1 MAFESQFHSNTT
13 EIAKNHPLGLPF
25 PGRVR
30 AKSQKILHIRSSAL
44 WGNFPPQAN
53 MAKKSKKGGNA
64 GGDIW
69 DDEDMYE
76 QPAAEEFGAT
86 ETAADS
92 EITESGEAPESP
104 AEGEEE
110 APADDFLSSIRSSKQ
125 KKQAKEQEEKEKK
138 DGPKLL
144 SKKEKEK
151 MKKEAEKAAKKEA
164 AAKKK
169 AEQAAKK
176 EQIKEANKK
185 NAAAAEKKASDSASA
200 TPEPEAAPKAAPAKK
215 GKKAPAGLAALKRQL
230 ELKRQMEDEQRRIQE
245 EEEQRRL
252 DEEKTAEE
260 EEARQA
266 EAKEAK
272 KERER
277 LKKEKLRAEGKYLTK
292 KQKEEK
298 RLQER
303 RRELL
308 LQSSD
313 VTIAAFEKK
322 AAGDDQT
329 EAKPKRIVYSKK
341 KTGKPKTFVNKNVSA
356 KEESKPKEEEDVAED
371 WEKMLDEDVAEDWEQ
386 ALDEPT
392 EIAEP
397 EEEAQESEEE
407 NDEIDAE
414 IAAQEAEAAAAA
426 EEKQRKEAEAAR
438 AKKEAEEAEQALV
451 AAAAAAQKSTS
462 PDKELRSPI
471 CCILGH
477 VDTGKT
483 KLLDKIRQ
491 TNVQGG
497 EAGGI
502 TQQIGA
508 TYFPVDAI
516 KQKTA
521 VMSKFEKM
529 VFEVPGLLII
539 DTPGHES
546 FTNLRSRGSSLCN
559 IAILVID
566 IMHGL
571 EQQTLE
577 SIRLLRDR
585 KAPFIVALNKID
597 RLYDWESS
605 PNNSFRDSFA
615 KQNKSV
621 QGEFFNRFE
630 QIKLALSE
638 QGLNS
643 ELYFQN
649 KNMSKYVS
657 IVPTSAVTGE
667 GVPDLLWLL
676 LELTQKRMSKQLMY
690 LSKVEATIL
699 EVKVVEGFGYTI
711 DVVLSNGVLREGDRV
726 VLCGLNGP
734 IATNIRALLTPPPS
748 RELRIKSEYIHH
760 KEVKAALGVKI
771 AANDLEKAVAG
782 SRLLVVGPEDD
793 EDDLMEEVMDDLTGL
808 LDSVDTSGR
817 GVVVQASTLG
827 SLEALLDFLKDM
839 KIPVM
844 SIGLGPVY
852 KRDVMKATTML
863 EKAPE
868 FAVMLCFDVKIDKE
882 AEQYAEE
889 QKVKIFNADIIY
901 HLFDAFTAYQ
911 AKLLEQRRKDF
922 MEYAVMPC
930 VLKTIQII
938 NKRNPMIIGV
948 DVVEGAVR
956 VGTPICAVR
965 REPGSTTP
973 NVLVLGKV
981 VSLEVNHK
989 SSDIVKK
996 GQTAAGV
1003 AMRLENPSSAQP
1015 TWGRHVDETDNLYSL
1030 ITRKSIDTLKDP
1042 AFRDSVSRDDWLLI
1056 KKLKPVFDI
1065 K

>member
-1 MAFESQFHSNTT
+1 
-13 EIAKNHPLGLPF
+13 
-25 PGRVR
+25 
-30 AKSQKILHIRSSAL
+30 
-44 WGNFPPQAN
+44 
-53 MAKKSKKGGNA
+53 MAKKSKKPVE
-64 GGDIW
+64 DIW
-69 DDEDMYE
+69 ADDDL
-76 QPAAEEFGAT
+76 QTPQAEEFGVSA
-86 ETAADS
+86 
-92 EITESGEAPESP
+92 ESSPAPEST
-104 AEGEEE
+104 ENGDDD
-110 APADDFLSSIRSSKQ
+110 APADFLSSIRQSKT
-125 KKQAKEQEEKEKK
+125 KKEAKEEEKNNA
-138 DGPKLL
+138 PKILT
-144 SKKEKEK
+144 KKEKEK
-151 MKKEAEKAAKKEA
+151 LKKEAEKQRKKEEA
-164 AAKKK
+164 ARKKQQQ
-169 AEQAAKK
+169 AEKK

-185 NAAAAEKKASDSASA
+185 IAAAQASSKELTPVEASEEKK
-200 TPEPEAAPKAAPAKK
+200 EAPKPAKK
-215 GKKAPAGLAALKRQL
+215 GKKVPAGLAALKRQL
-230 ELKRQMEDEQRRIQE
+230 ELKKQLE
-245 EEEQRRL
+245 EEERL
-252 DEEKTAEE
+252 AAEKEE
-260 EEARQA
+260 EERLAAEKAAADEEAEKEAARA
-266 EAKEAK
+266 AK
-272 KERER
+272 KEKER
-277 LKKEKLRAEGKYLTK
+277 LKREQLKAEGKYLTK

-298 RLQER
+298 KIQER
-303 RRELL
+303 RRQALL
-308 LQSSD
+308 ANANIKVAGLEKSSD
-313 VTIAAFEKK
+313 PSEPKK
-322 AAGDDQT
+322 
-329 EAKPKRIVYSKK
+329 KPVYTKK
-341 KTGKPKTFVNKNVSA
+341 KTTKPKTFVQKTQQQP
-356 KEESKPKEEEDVAED
+356 KEEEKPKEESDDDVADD
-371 WEKMLDEDVAEDWEQ
+371 WEKIADEEPLADDWEA
-386 ALDEPT
+386 ALSSD
-392 EIAEP
+392 
-397 EEEAQESEEE
+397 EEEAEAKPEVK
-407 NDEIDAE
+407 DTAAE
-414 IAAQEAEAAAAA
+414 DKAAAAAAAKEAEEKAQAEKAAAAA
-426 EEKQRKEAEAAR
+426 EAKRAEKAEAERKAKAAIEEAEAA
-438 AKKEAEEAEQALV
+438 KKITT
-451 AAAAAAQKSTS
+451 TS
-462 PDKELRSPI
+462 DKDLRSPI

-508 TYFPVDAI
+508 TYFPMEAI
-516 KQKTA
+516 KTKTA
-521 VMSKFEKM
+521 VMAKHEKQT
-529 VFEVPGLLII
+529 FDVPGLLII

-597 RLYDWESS
+597 RLYDWELT

-615 KQNKSV
+615 AQTASV
-621 QGEFFNRFE
+621 QSEFWNRYE
-630 QIKLALSE
+630 QIKVALAE

-711 DVVLSNGVLREGDRV
+711 DVVLSNGILREGDRI

-748 RELRIKSEYIHH
+748 RELRIKSEYVHH

-782 SRLLVVGPEDD
+782 SRLVVVGEDDD
-793 EDDLMEEVMDDLTGL
+793 EDEIMDEVMEDLTGL
-808 LDSVDTSGR
+808 LDSVDTSGK
-817 GVVVQASTLG
+817 GVTVQASTLG
-827 SLEALLDFLKDM
+827 SLEALLDFLKDS

-852 KRDVMKATTML
+852 KRDVMKASTML

-882 AEQYAEE
+882 AEQYAQE
-889 QKVKIFNADIIY
+889 QNIKIFNADIIY
-901 HLFDAFTAYQ
+901 HLFDQFTAYQ
-911 AKLLEQRRKDF
+911 KKLMDARRKEF
-922 MEYAVMPC
+922 QEYAVLPC
-930 VLKTIQII
+930 VLSTVQII
-938 NKRNPMIIGV
+938 NKRQPMIIGV

-956 VGTPICAVR
+956 IGTPICAVR
-965 REPGSTTP
+965 TDPVTKEP
-973 NVLVLGKV
+973 NVMVLGKV
-981 VSLEVNHK
+981 VSLEVSHK
-989 SSDIVKK
+989 SFDVVKK
-996 GQTAAGV
+996 GQTSAGT

-1015 TWGRHVDETDNLYSL
+1015 TWGRHVDESDKLYSL
-1030 ITRKSIDTLKDP
+1030 ITRRSIDTLKDP
-1042 AFRDSVSRDDWLLI
+1042 AFRDTVSREDWLLI
-1056 KKLKPVFDI
+1056 KKLKPIFGI

>member
-1 MAFESQFHSNTT
+1 M
-13 EIAKNHPLGLPF
+13 G
-25 PGRVR
+25 
-30 AKSQKILHIRSSAL
+30 
-44 WGNFPPQAN
+44 
-53 MAKKSKKGGNA
+53 KKSKKNVGA
-64 GGDIW
+64 DIW
-69 DDEDMYE
+69 DDEDLA
-76 QPAAEEFGAT
+76 PAQGEEFGVNPD
-86 ETAADS
+86 E
-92 EITESGEAPESP
+92 ESP
-104 AEGEEE
+104 KTSEEAGSANGEEE
-110 APADDFLSSIRSSKQ
+110 PEEASNDFLNSIRKSK
-125 KKQAKEQEEKEKK
+125 KAKEQKEEELKK
-138 DGPKLL
+138 DGPKIL

-151 MKKEAEKAAKKEA
+151 LKKEAEKQKKKEA

-169 AEQAAKK
+169 VQQAEKK
-176 EQIKEANKK
+176 EQIKEANKQ
-185 NAAAAEKKASDSASA
+185 NAAAAAKDSKDTTSQNGSEVDDESAEVTKK
-200 TPEPEAAPKAAPAKK
+200 APAKK
-215 GKKAPAGLAALKRQL
+215 GKKVPAGIAALKRQL
-230 ELKRQMEDEQRRIQE
+230 ELKKQLEDEQRRLEE
-245 EEEQRRL
+245 EEEQMRIE
-252 DEEKTAEE
+252 EEKRAQE
-260 EEARQA
+260 EEAR
-266 EAKEAK
+266 KEELRAAK
-272 KERER
+272 KEKER
-277 LKKEKLRAEGKYLTK
+277 LKKEQLKAEGKLLTK
-292 KQKEEK
+292 KQKEQK
-298 RLQER
+298 RLQDL
-303 RRELL
+303 RREQL
-308 LQSSD
+308 LQASNIKILGLENKD
-313 VTIAAFEKK
+313 KDAPTEKK
-322 AAGDDQT
+322 KVVYGKKKST
-329 EAKPKRIVYSKK
+329 KPKSFLEKK
-341 KTGKPKTFVNKNVSA
+341 VQPKEPEKTNDD
-356 KEESKPKEEEDVAED
+356 EEEDVLDD
-371 WEKMLDEDVAEDWEQ
+371 WEKLAEDDEDVADDW
-386 ALDEPT
+386 
-392 EIAEP
+392 
-397 EEEAQESEEE
+397 
-407 NDEIDAE
+407 
-414 IAAQEAEAAAAA
+414 EAEAEDVKADSSKTEFDEEVEKEEREKKLKEEAEKRAEEEEIARRAKAAAVKAARDAEAA
-426 EEKQRKEAEAAR
+426 EE
-438 AKKEAEEAEQALV
+438 AKK
-451 AAAAAAQKSTS
+451 
-462 PDKELRSPI
+462 KELSRKSAEKEMRSPI

-483 KLLDKIRQ
+483 KLLDKVRQ

-508 TYFPVDAI
+508 TYFPIDAI

-521 VMSKFEKM
+521 VMSQYEKQTYD
-529 VFEVPGLLII
+529 VPGLLII

-546 FTNLRSRGSSLCN
+546 FTNLRSRGSNLCN

-585 KAPFIVALNKID
+585 KAPFVVALNKID
-597 RLYDWESS
+597 RLYDWKPY
-605 PNNSFRDSFA
+605 PNSSFRSSFE
-615 KQNKSV
+615 KQGKSV
-621 QGEFFNRFE
+621 QAEFWNRYE
-630 QIKLALSE
+630 QIHVALAE

-690 LSKVEATIL
+690 LSQVEATIL

-711 DVVLSNGVLREGDRV
+711 DVVLSNGILREGDRV

-782 SRLLVVGPEDD
+782 SRLIVVGEDD
-793 EDDLMEEVMDDLTGL
+793 DEEEIMEEVMEDLTGL

-844 SIGLGPVY
+844 SIGLGPVF

-868 FAVMLCFDVKIDKE
+868 YAVMLCFDVKIDKE

-889 QKVKIFNADIIY
+889 QNIKIFNADIIY
-901 HLFDAFTAYQ
+901 HLFDAFSAYQ
-911 AKLLEQRRKDF
+911 QKLLEKRRKEVQ
-922 MEYAVMPC
+922 EYAILPC

-948 DVVEGAVR
+948 EVIEGTVKI
-956 VGTPICAVR
+956 GTPICAVR
-965 REPGSTTP
+965 KDSAGHP
-973 NVLVLGKV
+973 NVMVLGRV

-989 SSDIVKK
+989 SMDSIKK
-996 GQTAAGV
+996 GQTSQGA

-1015 TWGRHVDETDNLYSL
+1015 TWGRHVDESDNLYSL
-1030 ITRKSIDTLKDP
+1030 ISRKSIDTLKDP
-1042 AFRDSVSRDDWLLI
+1042 AFRDTVAKEDWLLL
-1056 KKLKPVFDI
+1056 KKLKPIFDI

>member
-1 MAFESQFHSNTT
+1 M
-13 EIAKNHPLGLPF
+13 LD
-25 PGRVR
+25 V
-30 AKSQKILHIRSSAL
+30 
-44 WGNFPPQAN
+44 NFLAPVYCI
-53 MAKKSKKGGNA
+53 MGKKSKKGSA
-64 GGDIW
+64 GPESWEDDIV
-69 DDEDMYE
+69 DEP
-76 QPAAEEFGAT
+76 QEFGAT
-86 ETAADS
+86 EVSPEQDES
-92 EITESGEAPESP
+92 EG
-104 AEGEEE
+104 GN
-110 APADDFLSSIRSSKQ
+110 DFLSSIRNSKTKKEEKQ
-125 KKQAKEQEEKEKK
+125 KEEKEKK
-138 DGPKLL
+138 DGPKIL

-151 MKKEAEKAAKKEA
+151 MKKEAEKQAKKEA

-176 EQIKEANKK
+176 EEIKEANKQ
-185 NAAAAEKKASDSASA
+185 NAAANAEKKAAASASASA
-200 TPEPEAAPKAAPAKK
+200 TPEPEPQAKEEKPATAKK
-215 GKKAPAGLAALKRQL
+215 GKKVPAGIAALRRQL
-230 ELKRQMEDEQRRIQE
+230 ELQKQA
-245 EEEQRRL
+245 EEEQRR
-252 DEEKTAEE
+252 AEE
-260 EEARQA
+260 EEEERRAEEESAR
-266 EAKEAK
+266 AK
-272 KERER
+272 KEADEAAAREARKEKDR
-277 LKKEKLRAEGKYLTK
+277 LKKEKLKAEGKLLSK
-292 KQKEEK
+292 KQREEK

-313 VTIAAFEKK
+313 IKVAGLEKGASGEK
-322 AAGDDQT
+322 
-329 EAKPKRIVYSKK
+329 KPKRAIFSKK
-341 KTGKPKTFVNKNVSA
+341 KTHKQQEQQQKESAAAKP
-356 KEESKPKEEEDVAED
+356 
-371 WEKMLDEDVAEDWEQ
+371 EKDEDVLDDWEQ
-386 ALDEPT
+386 ML
-392 EIAEP
+392 
-397 EEEAQESEEE
+397 EEEPVADSWE
-407 NDEIDAE
+407 NTETETAPE
-414 IAAQEAEAAAAA
+414 PKV
-426 EEKQRKEAEAAR
+426 EEKKSETPSQPESQPQPVEQVKEVEKEKIEEITTPAAR
-438 AKKEAEEAEQALV
+438 AKNLTEDATAKKAP
-451 AAAAAAQKSTS
+451 AAPEKQ
-462 PDKELRSPI
+462 LRSPI

-508 TYFPVDAI
+508 TYFPMDAI
-516 KQKTA
+516 KQKTESMA
-521 VMSKFEKM
+521 QYEKQT
-529 VFEVPGLLII
+529 FDVPGLLII

-585 KAPFIVALNKID
+585 KAPFVVALNKID
-597 RLYDWESS
+597 RLYDWKEI
-605 PNNSFRDSFA
+605 PNNSFRDSFSRQA
-615 KQNKSV
+615 KSV
-621 QGEFFNRFE
+621 QDEFFNRLD
-630 QIKLALSE
+630 QIKLALAE

-667 GVPDLLWLL
+667 GVPDILWLL

-711 DVVLSNGVLREGDRV
+711 DVVLSNGYLREGDRI

-748 RELRIKSEYIHH
+748 RELRIKSEYVHH
-760 KEVKAALGVKI
+760 REVKAALGVKI

-782 SRLLVVGPEDD
+782 SRLLVVNNEEEED
-793 EDDLMEEVMDDLTGL
+793 ELMEEVMDDLTGL
-808 LDSVDTSGR
+808 LDLVDTSGR

-889 QKVKIFNADIIY
+889 QNVKIFNADIIY
-901 HLFDAFTAYQ
+901 HLFDSFTAYQ
-911 AKLLEQRRKDF
+911 GKLLEARRKEF

-965 REPGSTTP
+965 RDPSTGAA

-981 VSLEVNHK
+981 VSLEVNHR
-989 SSDIVKK
+989 SHDSVKK

-1003 AMRLENPSSAQP
+1003 AMRLENPLSAQP
-1015 TWGRHVDETDNLYSL
+1015 TWGRHVDESDNLYSL
-1030 ITRKSIDTLKDP
+1030 LSRKSIDTLKDP

>member
-1 MAFESQFHSNTT
+1 M
-13 EIAKNHPLGLPF
+13 G
-25 PGRVR
+25 
-30 AKSQKILHIRSSAL
+30 
-44 WGNFPPQAN
+44 
-53 MAKKSKKGGNA
+53 KKGNKKA
-64 GGDIW
+64 GGDFW
-69 DDEDMYE
+69 DDEDMGE
-76 QPAAEEFGAT
+76 QPQAEEFGVT
-86 ETAADS
+86 PETGSSSPSQEIANKDEEDGADS
-92 EITESGEAPESP
+92 STPQEAS
-104 AEGEEE
+104 
-110 APADDFLSSIRSSKQ
+110 ADDIAGDFLGSIRKNKQ
-125 KKQAKEQEEKEKK
+125 KKAEKEEEKSKADS
-138 DGPKLL
+138 DGVPKIL

-151 MKKEAEKAAKKEA
+151 LKKEAEKQKKKELA
-164 AAKKK
+164 QKKK
-169 AEQAAKK
+169 EQQAKQK
-176 EQIKEANKK
+176 EQIKEANKQ
-185 NAAAAEKKASDSASA
+185 NAAAKSASASASASA
-200 TPEPEAAPKAAPAKK
+200 TPEPESAAAQNAEAQKEEKAKSVKK
-215 GKKAPAGLAALKRQL
+215 GKKAPAGLAALKKQL
-230 ELKRQMEDEQRRIQE
+230 EMKKQL

-252 DEEKTAEE
+252 EE
-260 EEARQA
+260 EEEQRIQEKERLAA
-266 EAKEAK
+266 EEAAKEEAAKAAK
-272 KERER
+272 KERDR
-277 LKKEKLRAEGKYLTK
+277 LKKEQLKAEGKLLTK

-298 RLQER
+298 KLQER
-303 RRELL
+303 RRAQL
-308 LQSSD
+308 LQ
-313 VTIAAFEKK
+313 
-322 AAGDDQT
+322 AGNVIVPGLQKGN
-329 EAKPKRIVYSKK
+329 EGEVQKPKKVVYTKK
-341 KTGKPKTFVNKNVSA
+341 KSSKPKTFTQKPQQSKVV
-356 KEESKPKEEEDVAED
+356 EEKKPEDDEEEEAFVDD
-371 WEKMLDEDVAEDWEQ
+371 WEKM
-386 ALDEPT
+386 ALDDDAEEDNEVT
-392 EIAEP
+392 ESWDAETKEDSESAANAAP
-397 EEEAQESEEE
+397 EESEESNE
-407 NDEIDAE
+407 KRKKK
-414 IAAQEAEAAAAA
+414 EAEAAAAA
-426 EEKQRKEAEAAR
+426 AVIAEQEKRAREEKEAAD
-438 AKKEAEEAEQALV
+438 
-451 AAAAAAQKSTS
+451 AAAQAAAQAATATAKEQETS
-462 PDKELRSPI
+462 RSRSAPVSKKTEAAPEKELRSPI

-508 TYFPVDAI
+508 TYFPVEAI

-521 VMSKFEKM
+521 VMAKYEKGL
-529 VFEVPGLLII
+529 FEVPGLLII

-585 KAPFIVALNKID
+585 KAPFVVALNKID
-597 RLYDWESS
+597 RLYDWKEI

-615 KQNKSV
+615 QQSKSV
-621 QGEFFNRFE
+621 QQEFHNRFE
-630 QIKLALSE
+630 QIKLALAE

-690 LSKVEATIL
+690 LSKLEATIL

-711 DVVLSNGVLREGDRV
+711 DVVLSNGVLREGDRI

-734 IATNIRALLTPPPS
+734 IATNVRALLTPPPS
-748 RELRIKSEYIHH
+748 RELRIKSEYMHH

-782 SRLLVVGPEDD
+782 SRLLVVGEDD
-793 EDDLMEEVMDDLTGL
+793 DEEEMMEEVMDDLTGL
-808 LDSVDTSGR
+808 LDSVDTSGK

-852 KRDVMKATTML
+852 KRDVMKAVTML
-863 EKAPE
+863 DKAPE
-868 FAVMLCFDVKIDKE
+868 LAVMLCFDVKVDKE
-882 AEQYAEE
+882 AEHYADE
-889 QKVKIFNADIIY
+889 QNIKIFNADIIY

-911 AKLLEQRRKDF
+911 NKLLEQRRKEF
-922 MEYAVMPC
+922 MEYAVLPC

-956 VGTPICAVR
+956 IGTPICAVR
-965 REPGSTTP
+965 QDPVTKQP
-973 NVLVLGKV
+973 NIMVLGKV
-981 VSLEVNHK
+981 TSLEVNHK
-989 SSDIVKK
+989 PADSVKK

-1030 ITRKSIDTLKDP
+1030 ISRKSIDTLKDP
-1042 AFRDSVSRDDWLLI
+1042 AFRDTVSRDDWLLI
-1056 KKLKPVFDI
+1056 KKLKSVFDI

>member
-1 MAFESQFHSNTT
+1 
-13 EIAKNHPLGLPF
+13 
-25 PGRVR
+25 
-30 AKSQKILHIRSSAL
+30 
-44 WGNFPPQAN
+44 
-53 MAKKSKKGGNA
+53 MAKKSKKGA
-64 GGDIW
+64 KSGGDFW
-69 DDEDMYE
+69 DDEELDQE
-76 QPAAEEFGAT
+76 NTGAEHL
-86 ETAADS
+86 
-92 EITESGEAPESP
+92 
-104 AEGEEE
+104 GEEPTENGDAPQETSAQEEPE
-110 APADDFLSSIRSSKQ
+110 AASADDIAGDFLSSIRKSKQ
-125 KKQAKEQEEKEKK
+125 KKDQKEEEDKKTK
-138 DGPKLL
+138 DGPKIL
-144 SKKEKEK
+144 SKKEKERL
-151 MKKEAEKAAKKEA
+151 KKEAEKQLKKEQ

-169 AEQAAKK
+169 AQQATKK
-176 EQIKEANKK
+176 EQIKEANKQ
-185 NAAAAEKKASDSASA
+185 NAAAANASASA
-200 TPEPEAAPKAAPAKK
+200 TPEPEAEEVEAKKTPAKK
-215 GKKAPAGLAALKRQL
+215 GGKKAPAGLAALRKQL
-230 ELKRQMEDEQRRIQE
+230 ELKKQLEEEQQRLE
-245 EEEQRRL
+245 EEEEAKRL
-252 DEEKTAEE
+252 EEERLAAEE
-260 EEARQA
+260 EERK
-266 EAKEAK
+266 EAVRAAK
-272 KERER
+272 KEKDR
-277 LKKEKLRAEGKYLTK
+277 LKKEQLKAEGKLLTK

-298 RLQER
+298 KLQER
-303 RRELL
+303 RRQQL
-308 LQSSD
+308 LQGN
-313 VTIAAFEKK
+313 VTV
-322 AAGDDQT
+322 AGLQQSPDGP
-329 EAKPKRIVYSKK
+329 KPKKVVYTKKKSTKAKTFIQKPASTASESKK
-341 KTGKPKTFVNKNVSA
+341 VN
-356 KEESKPKEEEDVAED
+356 EEEDEVPVDD
-371 WEKMLDEDVAEDWEQ
+371 WEKMALDDDEPVADDWEAALNEDVEDKADVEEDNDAE
-386 ALDEPT
+386 
-392 EIAEP
+392 AE
-397 EEEAQESEEE
+397 EEEAERKAREEAERKSQEEAARKKKEEE
-407 NDEIDAE
+407 AR
-414 IAAQEAEAAAAA
+414 AAAAAAAAA
-426 EEKQRKEAEAAR
+426 EQ
-438 AKKEAEEAEQALV
+438 AKL
-451 AAAAAAQKSTS
+451 AAQKTIS
-462 PDKELRSPI
+462 PEKDLRSPI

-483 KLLDKIRQ
+483 KLLDKVRQ

-508 TYFPVDAI
+508 TYFPIDALKHKTSVMAQYE
-516 KQKTA
+516 KQT
-521 VMSKFEKM
+521 FD
-529 VFEVPGLLII
+529 VPGLLII

-585 KAPFIVALNKID
+585 KAPFVVALNKID
-597 RLYDWESS
+597 RLYDWKEI

-615 KQNKSV
+615 KQSKAV
-621 QGEFFNRFE
+621 QAEFHNRYE
-630 QIKLALSE
+630 QIRLALSE

-649 KNMSKYVS
+649 KNISKYVS

-711 DVVLSNGVLREGDRV
+711 DVVLSNGILREGDRV

-734 IATNIRALLTPPPS
+734 IATNIRALLTPPPA
-748 RELRIKSEYIHH
+748 RELRVKSEYVHH

-782 SRLLVVGPEDD
+782 SRLIVVGEDDD
-793 EDDLMEEVMDDLTGL
+793 EDEIMEEVMDDLTGL
-808 LDSVDTSGR
+808 LDSVDTSGK

-868 FAVMLCFDVKIDKE
+868 LAVMLCFDVKVDKE
-882 AEQYAEE
+882 AEQYADE
-889 QKVKIFNADIIY
+889 QNIKIFNADIIY

-911 AKLLEQRRKDF
+911 EKLLEIRRKDF
-922 MEYAVMPC
+922 MEYAVLPC

-956 VGTPICAVR
+956 IGTPICAVR
-965 REPGSTTP
+965 QDPVTKQP
-973 NVLVLGKV
+973 NIMVLGKV

-989 SSDIVKK
+989 SHDIIKK
-996 GQTAAGV
+996 GQTSAGV
-1003 AMRLENPSSAQP
+1003 AMRLDNPSSAQP

-1030 ITRKSIDTLKDP
+1030 ITRRSIDTLKDP
-1042 AFRDSVSRDDWLLI
+1042 AFRDTVSRDDWLLI

>member
-1 MAFESQFHSNTT
+1 
-13 EIAKNHPLGLPF
+13 
-25 PGRVR
+25 
-30 AKSQKILHIRSSAL
+30 
-44 WGNFPPQAN
+44 
-53 MAKKSKKGGNA
+53 MAKKSKKGA
-64 GGDIW
+64 KSGGDFW
-69 DDEDMYE
+69 DEEDNYE
-76 QPAAEEFGAT
+76 QPAAETFGEEDVPAT
-86 ETAADS
+86 ED
-92 EITESGEAPESP
+92 GP
-104 AEGEEE
+104 AEEEE
-110 APADDFLSSIRSSKQ
+110 APQEADFLNSIRSSK
-125 KKQAKEQEEKEKK
+125 KKKDEKEKEEKEKK

-151 MKKEAEKAAKKEA
+151 LKKEAEKKEKKEA

-176 EQIKEANKK
+176 EQIKEANKQ
-185 NAAAAEKKASDSASA
+185 NALNAEKKASESA
-200 TPEPEAAPKAAPAKK
+200 TPEPEEAKKAPAKK
-215 GKKAPAGLAALKRQL
+215 AGKKAPAGLAALKKQL
-230 ELKRQMEDEQRRIQE
+230 EMKKKLEEEQRRLDE

-252 DEEKTAEE
+252 DEEKLIAEKAAEE
-260 EEARQA
+260 EA
-266 EAKEAK
+266 AKEARREK
-272 KERER
+272 DRLRKER
-277 LKKEKLRAEGKYLTK
+277 LKAEGKLLSK
-292 KQKEEK
+292 KQREEK

-308 LQSSD
+308 LQAD
-313 VTIAAFEKK
+313 NVHVAGLEKK
-322 AAGDDQT
+322 KDDVDGS
-329 EAKPKRIVYSKK
+329 KPKRVVYGKKKFEKSSKK
-341 KTGKPKTFVNKNVSA
+341 FTPKQTQKKADTADKVEDEDVVDDW
-356 KEESKPKEEEDVAED
+356 EQMLDDDVAED
-371 WEKMLDEDVAEDWEQ
+371 WENALNEEPTAEEDV
-386 ALDEPT
+386 EPAV
-392 EIAEP
+392 EEE
-397 EEEAQESEEE
+397 EEEAEDEEE
-407 NDEIDAE
+407 VAAE
-414 IAAQEAEAAAAA
+414 AAAEAAAEKAQQEAEA
-426 EEKQRKEAEAAR
+426 KRIAEAQ
-438 AKKEAEEAEQALV
+438 AKAEEAAALV
-451 AAAAAAQKSTS
+451 TAQKKSATPS
-462 PDKELRSPI
+462 DKDLRSPI

-516 KQKTA
+516 KKKTA
-521 VMSKFEKM
+521 VMAQYEKQT
-529 VFEVPGLLII
+529 FDVPGLLII

-546 FTNLRSRGSSLCN
+546 FSNLRSRGSSLCN

-597 RLYDWESS
+597 RLYDWKEI

-615 KQNKSV
+615 RQAKSV
-621 QGEFFNRFE
+621 QNEFFTRFE

-649 KNMSKYVS
+649 KNMAKYVS

-711 DVVLSNGVLREGDRV
+711 DVVLSNGILREGDRV

-748 RELRIKSEYIHH
+748 RELRIKSEYVHH

-782 SRLLVVGPEDD
+782 SRLLVVGEDD
-793 EDDLMEEVMDDLTGL
+793 DEEDLMEEVMDDLTGL
-808 LDSVDTSGR
+808 LDSVDTSGK

-863 EKAPE
+863 ERAPE
-868 FAVMLCFDVKIDKE
+868 LAVMLCFDVKVDKE

-889 QKVKIFNADIIY
+889 QKIKIFNADIIY

-911 AKLLEQRRKDF
+911 KKLLEARRKEF

-930 VLKTIQII
+930 VLKTLQVI

-948 DVVEGAVR
+948 DVLEGTVR

-965 REPGSTTP
+965 RDPAT
-973 NVLVLGKV
+973 NAANILVLGKV
-981 VSLEVNHK
+981 SSLEVNHK
-989 SSDIVKK
+989 SVDSVKK

-1003 AMRLENPSSAQP
+1003 AMRLENPSAAQP

-1030 ITRKSIDTLKDP
+1030 ISRRSIDTLKDP
-1042 AFRDSVSRDDWLLI
+1042 AFRDTVSRDDWLLI
-1056 KKLKPVFDI
+1056 RKLKPVFDI

>member
-1 MAFESQFHSNTT
+1 
-13 EIAKNHPLGLPF
+13 
-25 PGRVR
+25 
-30 AKSQKILHIRSSAL
+30 
-44 WGNFPPQAN
+44 
-53 MAKKSKKGGNA
+53 MAKKGKKGGKN
-64 GGDIW
+64 DW
-69 DDEDMYE
+69 EDDEDVYE
-76 QPAAEEFGAT
+76 QPAVEEFGGADASNSPMP
-86 ETAADS
+86 ETQ
-92 EITESGEAPESP
+92 
-104 AEGEEE
+104 EEE
-110 APADDFLSSIRSSKQ
+110 APASDFLSSIRSSKQ
-125 KKQAKEQEEKEKK
+125 KKQAKEQEEKDKK

-151 MKKEAEKAAKKEA
+151 LKKEAEKLAKKEA
-164 AAKKK
+164 ANKKK
-169 AEQAAKK
+169 AEQAVKK

-185 NAAAAEKKASDSASA
+185 NAAINLEKKEASASA
-200 TPEPEAAPKAAPAKK
+200 ESPEPEQAPKAAPAKK

-230 ELKRQMEDEQRRIQE
+230 ELKKQMEDEQKRYE
-245 EEEQRRL
+245 EEEERRRL
-252 DEEKTAEE
+252 EE
-260 EEARQA
+260 EETQA
-266 EAKEAK
+266 AKEAELAAA
-272 KERER
+272 KE
-277 LKKEKLRAEGKYLTK
+277 LKKEKDRLRKERLKAEGKLLTK

-308 LQSSD
+308 LQSSN
-313 VTIAAFEKK
+313 VSVPGLEKK
-322 AAGDDQT
+322 SAGEPAD
-329 EAKPKRIVYSKK
+329 ESAKPKRIVYTKK
-341 KTGKPKTFVNKNVSA
+341 KSTKPKTFEQKHTKQAVV
-356 KEESKPKEEEDVAED
+356 EEKQTAEDNDVVDDWEALLEDEDAAED
-371 WEKMLDEDVAEDWEQ
+371 WETSLQDESAPAQANDEQ
-386 ALDEPT
+386 AG
-392 EIAEP
+392 
-397 EEEAQESEEE
+397 EA
-407 NDEIDAE
+407 NDEEQEEPSLDAQ
-414 IAAQEAEAAAAA
+414 AAQAA
-426 EEKQRKEAEAAR
+426 ELARQQAEKEKQRKEAELAAR
-438 AKKEAEEAEQALV
+438 KIAEAEALV
-451 AAAAAAQKSTS
+451 KKSPPAT
-462 PDKELRSPI
+462 DKELRSPI

-521 VMSKFEKM
+521 VMAKYEKQLY
-529 VFEVPGLLII
+529 EVPGLLII

-571 EQQTLE
+571 EQQTIE

-597 RLYDWESS
+597 RLYGWKTT
-605 PNNSFRDSFA
+605 PNESFRGTYTQQS
-615 KQNKSV
+615 KSV
-621 QGEFFNRFE
+621 QDEFMTRYEN
-630 QIKLALSE
+630 IKVALAE

-643 ELYFQN
+643 EVYFQN

-760 KEVKAALGVKI
+760 KEVKAALGIKI

-782 SRLLVVGPEDD
+782 SRLLVVGEDDD
-793 EDDLMEEVMDDLTGL
+793 EDELMEEVMDDLTGL
-808 LDSVDTSGR
+808 LDSVDSSGK

-868 FAVMLCFDVKIDKE
+868 LAIMLCFDVKVDKE

-889 QKVKIFNADIIY
+889 QHIKIFNADIIY
-901 HLFDAFTAYQ
+901 HLFDQFTAYQ
-911 AKLLEQRRKDF
+911 EKLLEQRRKDF

-948 DVVEGAVR
+948 DVLEGAVR
-956 VGTPICAVR
+956 IGTPICAVR
-965 REPGSTTP
+965 REPGSAVP
-973 NVLVLGKV
+973 NVMVLGRV
-981 VSLEVNHK
+981 TSLEVNHK
-989 SSDIVKK
+989 SVDSVKK

-1003 AMRLENPSSAQP
+1003 AMRLDNPSAAQP

-1030 ITRKSIDTLKDP
+1030 ISRKSIDTLKDP

>member
-1 MAFESQFHSNTT
+1 
-13 EIAKNHPLGLPF
+13 
-25 PGRVR
+25 
-30 AKSQKILHIRSSAL
+30 
-44 WGNFPPQAN
+44 
-53 MAKKSKKGGNA
+53 MAKKGKKTSNW
-64 GGDIW
+64 D

-76 QPAAEEFGAT
+76 QPVAEEFGAN
-86 ETAADS
+86 AAVTS
-92 EITESGEAPESP
+92 ESP
-104 AEGEEE
+104 APEDAEE
-110 APADDFLSSIRSSKQ
+110 APAADFLSSIRSSK
-125 KKQAKEQEEKEKK
+125 KKKEAKEQEEKDKK
-138 DGPKLL
+138 DGPRLL

-151 MKKEAEKAAKKEA
+151 LKKEAEKLAKKEA
-164 AAKKK
+164 ANKKK
-169 AEQAAKK
+169 QDQAAKK

-185 NAAAAEKKASDSASA
+185 NAASNLEKKEASAAAES
-200 TPEPEAAPKAAPAKK
+200 PEPQEAPKAAPKKAAKK
-215 GKKAPAGLAALKRQL
+215 VPAGLAALKRQL
-230 ELKRQMEDEQRRIQE
+230 ELKKQMEEEQKAE
-245 EEEQRRL
+245 EEAEEQRRL
-252 DEEKTAEE
+252 EEEKAQAAKAAEDAA
-260 EEARQA
+260 AR
-266 EAKEAK
+266 EAK
-272 KERER
+272 KEKERLKRER
-277 LKKEKLRAEGKYLTK
+277 LKAEGKLLSK
-292 KQKEEK
+292 KQREEK
-298 RLQER
+298 RAQDR

-308 LQSSD
+308 LQSSN
-313 VTIAAFEKK
+313 VTVRGLEKK
-322 AAGDDQT
+322 TETEEGA
-329 EAKPKRIVYSKK
+329 EAKPKRVVYTKK
-341 KTGKPKTFVNKNVSA
+341 KSTKPKTFEQKQSHQKTA
-356 KEESKPKEEEDVAED
+356 EEKKTAEDADVVDDWEALLDDEDAAVED
-371 WEKMLDEDVAEDWEQ
+371 WETSLGDGETKNEKEV
-386 ALDEPT
+386 
-392 EIAEP
+392 
-397 EEEAQESEEE
+397 EEEEEQDEEE
-407 NDEIDAE
+407 EQEDN
-414 IAAQEAEAAAAA
+414 AA
-426 EEKQRKEAEAAR
+426 
-438 AKKEAEEAEQALV
+438 V
-451 AAAAAAQKSTS
+451 AAAAAAAAEAEKARQSAARKAAEEEALAKKTASSTT
-462 PDKELRSPI
+462 PEKELRSPI

-516 KQKTA
+516 KQKTQ
-521 VMSKFEKM
+521 VMAKYEKS

-597 RLYDWESS
+597 RLYDWKAS
-605 PNNSFRDSFA
+605 PNESFRGTYTQQ
-615 KQNKSV
+615 KQSV
-621 QGEFFNRFE
+621 QNEFMTRYE
-630 QIKLALSE
+630 QIKVALAE

-676 LELTQKRMSKQLMY
+676 LELTQKRMSRQLMY

-711 DVVLSNGVLREGDRV
+711 DVVLSNGVLKEGDRV

-782 SRLLVVGPEDD
+782 SRLLVVGPDDD

-808 LDSVDTSGR
+808 LDSVDSSGK

-868 FAVMLCFDVKIDKE
+868 LAIMLCFDVKVDKE

-889 QKVKIFNADIIY
+889 QHIKIFNADIIY
-901 HLFDAFTAYQ
+901 HLFDQFTAYQ
-911 AKLLEQRRKDF
+911 EKLLEQRRKDF
-922 MEYAVMPC
+922 LEYAVMPC

-948 DVVEGAVR
+948 DVMEGAVR
-956 VGTPICAVR
+956 IGTPICAVR
-965 REPGSTTP
+965 REPGSSEP
-973 NVLVLGKV
+973 NVLVLGRV
-981 VSLEVNHK
+981 TSLEVNHK
-989 SSDIVKK
+989 SVDSVKK

-1003 AMRLENPSSAQP
+1003 AMRLDNPSAAQP
-1015 TWGRHVDETDNLYSL
+1015 TWGRHVDESDNLYSL
-1030 ITRKSIDTLKDP
+1030 ISRKSIDTLKDP
-1042 AFRDSVSRDDWLLI
+1042 AFRDTVSRDDWLLI

>member
-1 MAFESQFHSNTT
+1 
-13 EIAKNHPLGLPF
+13 
-25 PGRVR
+25 
-30 AKSQKILHIRSSAL
+30 
-44 WGNFPPQAN
+44 
-53 MAKKSKKGGNA
+53 MAKKGKKGASA
-64 GGDIW
+64 GGDFW
-69 DDEDMYE
+69 D
-76 QPAAEEFGAT
+76 
-86 ETAADS
+86 
-92 EITESGEAPESP
+92 
-104 AEGEEE
+104 EEE
-110 APADDFLSSIRSSKQ
+110 AYEQQPAEEVGTTEEAGNSAEDADAPADTDFLSSIRSSKV
-125 KKQAKEQEEKEKK
+125 KKEAKEQEEKEKK

-151 MKKEAEKAAKKEA
+151 LKKEAEKAAKKEA
-164 AAKKK
+164 ANKKK

-176 EQIKEANKK
+176 EQIKEANKA
-185 NAAAAEKKASDSASA
+185 NAAAVNEKKQAKSTSA
-200 TPEPEAAPKAAPAKK
+200 TPEVEEQPKVAPAKK
-215 GKKAPAGLAALKRQL
+215 GKKAPAGLSALKRQL
-230 ELKRQMEDEQRRIQE
+230 ELKKKL
-245 EEEQRRL
+245 EEEQRR
-252 DEEKTAEE
+252 AEE
-260 EEARQA
+260 EEEETRLAEEKALAEQA
-266 EAKEAK
+266 EKDAAAREAK

-277 LKKEKLRAEGKYLTK
+277 LKKERLKAEGKLLSK
-292 KQKEEK
+292 KQREEK

-308 LQSSD
+308 LQATD
-313 VTIAAFEKK
+313 IKIAGLEKK
-322 AAGDDQT
+322 ENGETAT
-329 EAKPKRIVYSKK
+329 EGKPKRIVYAKK
-341 KTGKPKTFVNKNVSA
+341 KSTKPKTFTQKTTGLTATTN
-356 KEESKPKEEEDVAED
+356 KEEGEEVVDDWEKMLEEDVAED
-371 WEKMLDEDVAEDWEQ
+371 WESALKEDE
-386 ALDEPT
+386 
-392 EIAEP
+392 EP
-397 EEEAQESEEE
+397 EEAAEEE
-407 NDEIDAE
+407 AEEKASAAEEQDEEVDEAAE
-414 IAAQEAEAAAAA
+414 AARRAAEEKAAADKAAAKKADEERAQKILEAAAAL
-426 EEKQRKEAEAAR
+426 KKAA
-438 AKKEAEEAEQALV
+438 
-451 AAAAAAQKSTS
+451 S
-462 PDKELRSPI
+462 PTDKDLRSPI

-516 KQKTA
+516 KKKTA
-521 VMSKFEKM
+521 VMAAYEKQ

-597 RLYDWESS
+597 RLYDWKTI
-605 PNNSFRDSFA
+605 PNNSFRDSFT
-615 KQNKSV
+615 KQAKSV
-621 QGEFFNRFE
+621 QDEFFNRLE

-649 KNMSKYVS
+649 KNLSKYVS

-748 RELRIKSEYIHH
+748 RELRIKSEYMHH

-782 SRLLVVGPEDD
+782 SRLLVVGENDD
-793 EDDLMEEVMDDLTGL
+793 EDELMEEVMDDLTGL
-808 LDSVDTSGR
+808 LDSVDTSGK

-863 EKAPE
+863 ERAPE
-868 FAVMLCFDVKIDKE
+868 LAVMLCFDVKIDRE

-889 QKVKIFNADIIY
+889 QHIKIFNADIIY
-901 HLFDAFTAYQ
+901 HLFDAFSAYQ
-911 AKLLEQRRKDF
+911 KKLLEERRKEF

-948 DVVEGAVR
+948 DVTEGAVR
-956 VGTPICAVR
+956 LGTSICAVR
-965 REPGSTTP
+965 RDPATGTP
-973 NVLVLGKV
+973 NILVLGKV

-989 SSDIVKK
+989 SLDIVKK

-1015 TWGRHVDETDNLYSL
+1015 TWGRHLDETDNLYSL
-1030 ITRKSIDTLKDP
+1030 ISRKSIDTLKDP
-1042 AFRDSVSRDDWLLI
+1042 AFRDTVSRDDWVLI

>member
-1 MAFESQFHSNTT
+1 
-13 EIAKNHPLGLPF
+13 
-25 PGRVR
+25 
-30 AKSQKILHIRSSAL
+30 
-44 WGNFPPQAN
+44 
-53 MAKKSKKGGNA
+53 MAKKGKKSSNW
-64 GGDIW
+64 D

-76 QPAAEEFGAT
+76 QPAAEEFGDGA
-86 ETAADS
+86 S
-92 EITESGEAPESP
+92 ESP
-104 AEGEEE
+104 APEDEQE
-110 APADDFLSSIRSSKQ
+110 APAADFLSSIRSSK
-125 KKQAKEQEEKEKK
+125 KKKEAKEQEEKDKK

-151 MKKEAEKAAKKEA
+151 LKKEAEKLAKKEA
-164 AAKKK
+164 ANKKK
-169 AEQAAKK
+169 QDQAAKK

-185 NAAAAEKKASDSASA
+185 NAASNLEKKEASAAAES
-200 TPEPEAAPKAAPAKK
+200 PEPQDAPKAAPAP
-215 GKKAPAGLAALKRQL
+215 KKAAKKVPAGLAALKRQL
-230 ELKRQMEDEQRRIQE
+230 ELKKQM
-245 EEEQRRL
+245 EEEQR
-252 DEEKTAEE
+252 AEE
-260 EEARQA
+260 EAEEKRRLEEEQAQAAKAAEEAAAR
-266 EAKEAK
+266 EAK
-272 KERER
+272 KEKERLKRER
-277 LKKEKLRAEGKYLTK
+277 LKAEGKLLSK
-292 KQKEEK
+292 KQREEK
-298 RLQER
+298 RAQDR

-308 LQSSD
+308 LQSSNVSVRGLEKNAD
-313 VTIAAFEKK
+313 GADSTEAA
-322 AAGDDQT
+322 A
-329 EAKPKRIVYSKK
+329 AKPKRVVYTKK
-341 KTGKPKTFVNKNVSA
+341 KSTKPKTFEQKQSHQKA
-356 KEESKPKEEEDVAED
+356 AEEKKTTEDAEVVDDWEALLDDDDAVEDWETSLADGETKEEDVAED
-371 WEKMLDEDVAEDWEQ
+371 EDEEDVDEEQ
-386 ALDEPT
+386 DE
-392 EIAEP
+392 
-397 EEEAQESEEE
+397 Q
-407 NDEIDAE
+407 DER
-414 IAAQEAEAAAAA
+414 AAAAA
-426 EEKQRKEAEAAR
+426 EKAAAEAENARQIAAKR
-438 AKKEAEEAEQALV
+438 AAEQEALAKK
-451 AAAAAAQKSTS
+451 AAASTT
-462 PDKELRSPI
+462 PEKELRSPI

-516 KQKTA
+516 KQKTE
-521 VMSKFEKM
+521 VMSKYEKS

-597 RLYDWESS
+597 RLYDWQAT
-605 PNNSFRDSFA
+605 PNESFRGTYTQQ
-615 KQNKSV
+615 KQSV
-621 QGEFFNRFE
+621 QNEFMTRYE
-630 QIKLALSE
+630 QIKVALAE

-676 LELTQKRMSKQLMY
+676 LELTQKRMSRQLMY

-711 DVVLSNGVLREGDRV
+711 DVVLSNGVLKEGDRV

-782 SRLLVVGPEDD
+782 SRLLVVGEDDD

-808 LDSVDTSGR
+808 LDSVDSSGK

-868 FAVMLCFDVKIDKE
+868 LAIMLCFDVKVDKE

-889 QKVKIFNADIIY
+889 QHIKIFNADIIY
-901 HLFDAFTAYQ
+901 HLFDQFTAYQ
-911 AKLLEQRRKDF
+911 EKLLEQRRKDF
-922 MEYAVMPC
+922 LEYAVMPC

-948 DVVEGAVR
+948 DVMEGAVR
-956 VGTPICAVR
+956 IGTPICAVR
-965 REPGSTTP
+965 REPGSSEP
-973 NVLVLGKV
+973 NVLVLGRV
-981 VSLEVNHK
+981 TSLEVNHK
-989 SSDIVKK
+989 SVDSVKK

-1003 AMRLENPSSAQP
+1003 AMRLENPSAAQP
-1015 TWGRHVDETDNLYSL
+1015 TWGRHVDESDNLYSL
-1030 ITRKSIDTLKDP
+1030 ISRKSIDTLKDP
-1042 AFRDSVSRDDWLLI
+1042 AFRDTVSRDDWLLI

>member
-1 MAFESQFHSNTT
+1 M
-13 EIAKNHPLGLPF
+13 G
-25 PGRVR
+25 
-30 AKSQKILHIRSSAL
+30 
-44 WGNFPPQAN
+44 
-53 MAKKSKKGGNA
+53 KKSKKGAA
-64 GGDIW
+64 GGDFW
-69 DDEDMYE
+69 DDEDMGE
-76 QPAAEEFGAT
+76 QL
-86 ETAADS
+86 TAAS
-92 EITESGEAPESP
+92 PAPES
-104 AEGEEE
+104 AEGTPAPEDAE
-110 APADDFLSSIRSSKQ
+110 PADFLASIKQNKQ
-125 KKQAKEQEEKEKK
+125 KKDEKK
-138 DGPKLL
+138 NTEAPKLL

-151 MKKEAEKAAKKEA
+151 LKKEAEKQAKKEA

-169 AEQAAKK
+169 AADAEKKAA
-176 EQIKEANKK
+176 IKETNKK
-185 NAAAAEKKASDSASA
+185 NAEAASA
-200 TPEPEAAPKAAPAKK
+200 KNTPEPKDDADTPEPETKAAPKKK
-215 GKKAPAGLAALKRQL
+215 GKKAPAGLAALKKQL
-230 ELKRQMEDEQRRIQE
+230 ELKKQM
-245 EEEQRRL
+245 EEEQRRM
-252 DEEKTAEE
+252 EEE
-260 EEARQA
+260 EEAAAREEEERARKEEQDKEDA
-266 EAKEAK
+266 RAAKRAAK
-272 KERER
+272 KARDEQ
-277 LKKEKLRAEGKYLTK
+277 LKAEGKFLTK

-298 RLQER
+298 KLQER
-303 RRELL
+303 RRAALL
-308 LQSSD
+308 AQGN
-313 VTIAAFEKK
+313 VKIAALQKKEGTMPEKETK
-322 AAGDDQT
+322 P
-329 EAKPKRIVYSKK
+329 EPKKVIKPKA
-341 KTGKPKTFVNKNVSA
+341 FQLNKVQHK
-356 KEESKPKEEEDVAED
+356 KEEPKKD
-371 WEKMLDEDVAEDWEQ
+371 
-386 ALDEPT
+386 
-392 EIAEP
+392 EP
-397 EEEAQESEEE
+397 EEVADSWEALADEDEPVVDDWETALDDEEE
-407 NDEIDAE
+407 AE
-414 IAAQEAEAAAAA
+414 KKEEAEKSLEEQKARERAEAEAALRAQEEAKRKAAVEKAAA
-426 EEKQRKEAEAAR
+426 EKAAL
-438 AKKEAEEAEQALV
+438 EEQARKRTQ
-451 AAAAAAQKSTS
+451 ASGGAS
-462 PDKELRSPI
+462 DKDLRSPI

-508 TYFPVDAI
+508 TYFPMDAI

-521 VMSKFEKM
+521 VMAKYEKQT
-529 VFEVPGLLII
+529 FDVPGLLII

-597 RLYDWESS
+597 RLYGWESTA
-605 PNNSFRDSFA
+605 NNAFRDSFA
-615 KQNKSV
+615 AQSESV
-621 QGEFFNRFE
+621 QSEFQNRWD
-630 QIKLALSE
+630 QIKLALAE

-643 ELYFQN
+643 ELYYEN
-649 KNMSKYVS
+649 KNMAKYVS

-711 DVVLSNGVLREGDRV
+711 DVVLSNGVLHEGDRV

-734 IATNIRALLTPPPS
+734 IATNIRALLTPPPA
-748 RELRIKSEYIHH
+748 RELRIKSEYVHH

-782 SRLLVVGPEDD
+782 SRLLVVGPDDD
-793 EDDLMEEVMDDLTGL
+793 EEEMMEEVMDDLTGL
-808 LDSVDTSGR
+808 LDMVDTSGR

-852 KRDVMKATTML
+852 KRDVMKAVTML
-863 EKAPE
+863 DKAPE
-868 FAVMLCFDVKIDKE
+868 LAVMLCFDVKVDRE

-889 QKVKIFNADIIY
+889 NKIKIFNADIIY

-930 VLKTIQII
+930 VLKTLQII

-948 DVVEGAVR
+948 DVMEGALK

-965 REPGSTTP
+965 RDANGQP
-973 NVLVLGKV
+973 NIMVLGRV
-981 VSLEVNHK
+981 TSLEVAHK
-989 SSDIVKK
+989 GVDSVKK
-996 GQTAAGV
+996 GQTAQGV

-1015 TWGRHVDETDNLYSL
+1015 VWGRHVDESDNLYSL
-1030 ITRKSIDTLKDP
+1030 ITRRSIDTLKDP
-1042 AFRDSVSRDDWLLI
+1042 AFRDTVSRDDWLLI

>member
-1 MAFESQFHSNTT
+1 
-13 EIAKNHPLGLPF
+13 
-25 PGRVR
+25 
-30 AKSQKILHIRSSAL
+30 
-44 WGNFPPQAN
+44 
-53 MAKKSKKGGNA
+53 MAKKSKKGGKS
-64 GGDIW
+64 GGDFW
-69 DDEDMYE
+69 DEEIEAELNPE
-76 QPAAEEFGAT
+76 QTLDQDP
-86 ETAADS
+86 
-92 EITESGEAPESP
+92 EAVV
-104 AEGEEE
+104 EEE
-110 APADDFLSSIRSSKQ
+110 PPQDNDFLNSIRSSK
-125 KKQAKEQEEKEKK
+125 KKKEAKEKEEKEKK

-151 MKKEAEKAAKKEA
+151 LKKEAEKQAKKEA

-169 AEQAAKK
+169 ADQAAKK
-176 EQIKEANKK
+176 EQIKEANKQ
-185 NAAAAEKKASDSASA
+185 NAAANAEKKAEQQKA
-200 TPEPEAAPKAAPAKK
+200 TSEEPESKVQVKK
-215 GKKAPAGLAALKRQL
+215 GKKAPAGIAALRKQL
-230 ELKRQMEDEQRRIQE
+230 ELKKQL

-252 DEEKTAEE
+252 EE
-260 EEARQA
+260 EEEQRQIELERSAAEKEAEAEAARQA
-266 EAKEAK
+266 K
-272 KERER
+272 KEKDR
-277 LKKEKLRAEGKYLTK
+277 LKKERLKAEGKLLTR
-292 KQKEEK
+292 KQREEK
-298 RLQER
+298 KLQDR

-308 LQSSD
+308 LQGSGVS
-313 VTIAAFEKK
+313 VAGLGKKHASEK
-322 AAGDDQT
+322 T
-329 EAKPKRIVYSKK
+329 EKPKRVVYTKKRSGKAKTHETQSTNQDVKNDDDDVLDDWEQMLDDEEQIAGNDPSLLTQTSPEADTTSLKASATPAEHESTEVAEKHSSTPTPSDNQIVEKS
-341 KTGKPKTFVNKNVSA
+341 THPVNDETVTPENSSSHSA
-356 KEESKPKEEEDVAED
+356 KE
-371 WEKMLDEDVAEDWEQ
+371 M
-386 ALDEPT
+386 
-392 EIAEP
+392 
-397 EEEAQESEEE
+397 
-407 NDEIDAE
+407 
-414 IAAQEAEAAAAA
+414 
-426 EEKQRKEAEAAR
+426 
-438 AKKEAEEAEQALV
+438 
-451 AAAAAAQKSTS
+451 
-462 PDKELRSPI
+462 RSPI

-508 TYFPVDAI
+508 TYFPVEAI

-521 VMSKFEKM
+521 VMSQYEKQ
-529 VFEVPGLLII
+529 FFDVPGLLII

-585 KAPFIVALNKID
+585 KAPFVVALNKID
-597 RLYDWESS
+597 RLFDWEAT
-605 PNNSFRDSFA
+605 PNNSFRDSFG
-615 KQNKSV
+615 KQSKSV
-621 QGEFFNRFE
+621 QGEFHNRYE
-630 QIKLALSE
+630 QIKLALAE

-690 LSKVEATIL
+690 LSKVAATIL

-782 SRLLVVGPEDD
+782 SRLLVVGPDDD
-793 EDDLMEEVMDDLTGL
+793 EDELMEEVMDDLTGL
-808 LDSVDTSGR
+808 LDSVDTSGK

-852 KRDVMKATTML
+852 KRDVMKATAML

-868 FAVMLCFDVKIDKE
+868 LAVMLCFDVKIDKE

-889 QKVKIFNADIIY
+889 QNVKIFNAEIIY
-901 HLFDAFTAYQ
+901 HLFDAFSAYQ
-911 AKLLEQRRKDF
+911 AKLLEARRKEF
-922 MEYAVMPC
+922 MEYAVIPC

-948 DVVEGAVR
+948 DVIEGTVR
-956 VGTPICAVR
+956 VGTPICAVKKD
-965 REPGSTTP
+965 PLTGAA

-989 SSDIVKK
+989 SSDSVKK

-1030 ITRKSIDTLKDP
+1030 ISRRSIDTLKDP
-1042 AFRDSVSRDDWLLI
+1042 AFRDTVLRDDWLLI

>member
-1 MAFESQFHSNTT
+1 
-13 EIAKNHPLGLPF
+13 
-25 PGRVR
+25 
-30 AKSQKILHIRSSAL
+30 
-44 WGNFPPQAN
+44 
-53 MAKKSKKGGNA
+53 MAKKGKKAAQA
-64 GGDIW
+64 GGDFW
-69 DDEDMYE
+69 DDEDMAQD
-76 QPAAEEFGAT
+76 QPQAEEFGTPA
-86 ETAADS
+86 E
-92 EITESGEAPESP
+92 PESQEAS
-104 AEGEEE
+104 AEDVSG
-110 APADDFLSSIRSSKQ
+110 DLLSSIRKNKQ
-125 KKQAKEQEEKEKK
+125 KKAEKQENEKANANNG
-138 DGPKLL
+138 DAPKLL

-151 MKKEAEKAAKKEA
+151 LKKEAEKQKKKELA
-164 AAKKK
+164 QKKK
-169 AEQAAKK
+169 AQQATKK
-176 EQIKEANKK
+176 EQIKEANKQ
-185 NAAAAEKKASDSASA
+185 NAGSAATASSASA
-200 TPEPEAAPKAAPAKK
+200 TPEPEENESLAASEQNEAPKAKPAKK
-215 GKKAPAGLAALKRQL
+215 GKKAPAGLAALKKRL
-230 ELKRQMEDEQRRIQE
+230 ELKKQLEEEQRRLEE

-252 DEEKTAEE
+252 EEERLAAEE
-260 EEARQA
+260 EAKKEAARA
-266 EAKEAK
+266 AK

-277 LKKEKLRAEGKYLTK
+277 LKKEQLKAEGKLLTK

-298 RLQER
+298 KLQER
-303 RRELL
+303 RRQQL
-308 LQSSD
+308 LQ
-313 VTIAAFEKK
+313 
-322 AAGDDQT
+322 AGNVSVAGLSKT
-329 EAKPKRIVYSKK
+329 EEGDAPKPKKVVYTKK
-341 KTGKPKTFVNKNVSA
+341 KSTKPKTFIQKPVPSKAPVKKDDGEDEALVDDWEKMALDDDAPVADDWEAALADEGDEEVGEAEEEDEEVGEDEDTIVEDEQEKKAKEEAARKA
-356 KEESKPKEEEDVAED
+356 KEESARKAKE
-371 WEKMLDEDVAEDWEQ
+371 
-386 ALDEPT
+386 
-392 EIAEP
+392 
-397 EEEAQESEEE
+397 
-407 NDEIDAE
+407 
-414 IAAQEAEAAAAA
+414 
-426 EEKQRKEAEAAR
+426 EAAR
-438 AKKEAEEAEQALV
+438 KAQEEEKSKQL
-451 AAAAAAQKSTS
+451 AAQKKAAS
-462 PDKELRSPI
+462 PSEKDLRSPI

-521 VMSKFEKM
+521 VMAKYEKQT
-529 VFEVPGLLII
+529 FDVPGLLII

-585 KAPFIVALNKID
+585 KAPFVVALNKID
-597 RLYDWESS
+597 RLYDWKEI

-615 KQNKSV
+615 KQTKSV
-621 QGEFFNRFE
+621 QAEFENRYE
-630 QIKLALSE
+630 QIKLALAE

-690 LSKVEATIL
+690 LSKVAATIL

-711 DVVLSNGVLREGDRV
+711 DVVLSNGILREGDRV

-748 RELRIKSEYIHH
+748 RELRIKSEYVHH

-782 SRLLVVGPEDD
+782 SRLLVVGEDDD
-793 EDDLMEEVMDDLTGL
+793 EDELMDEVMDDLTGL
-808 LDSVDTSGR
+808 LDSVDTSGK

-852 KRDVMKATTML
+852 KRDVMKASTML
-863 EKAPE
+863 ERAPE
-868 FAVMLCFDVKIDKE
+868 LAVMLCFDVKVDKE
-882 AEQYAEE
+882 AEQYADE
-889 QKVKIFNADIIY
+889 QNIKIFNADIIY
-901 HLFDAFTAYQ
+901 HLFDSFTAYQ
-911 AKLLEQRRKDF
+911 AKLLEARRKEF
-922 MEYAVMPC
+922 MEYAVFPC

-965 REPGSTTP
+965 TDPTTKQP
-973 NVLVLGKV
+973 NIMVLGKV

-989 SSDIVKK
+989 PLESVKK

-1003 AMRLENPSSAQP
+1003 AMRLDNPSSAQP

-1030 ITRKSIDTLKDP
+1030 ISRKSIDTLKDP